1 MRAVPLDLSGIKSWS
16 DFHDAFSRA
25 FSFPHYYGRNMD
37 AWIDCMGDALSV
49 GDGLTVIQISGAR
62 ELKRNAPEIL
72 EALNE
77 CAAFVN
83 FRESEAG
90 NPAIVALDQL

>member
-1 MRAVPLDLSGIKSWS
+1 
-16 DFHDAFSRA
+16 
-25 FSFPHYYGRNMD
+25 MD

-49 GDGLTVIQISGAR
+49 GDGLTVIQIS
-62 ELKRNAPEIL
+62 EIL

-90 NPAIVALDQL
+90 NPAIVALSYHL